1 MVAAGPL
8 PQVRGIRCGT
18 APDKLGDGGT
28 FAAQWRRSGSGG
40 GRIRPPAGWIRRRW
54 PCGVPWRTDPRVP
67 LRWRRIRGSAGL
79 FGRLQGVVVQ
89 LVSPSPRQV
98 CLTAFRPPLPVSV
111 EVLGRCPRWSSV
123 LGRQPC
129 WWWRRRRGGGG
140 VAAAS
145 AVGGGTHSV
154 SSPSAVCYMLR
165 GGPHRRKP
173 CRIYRHDDGGAFGR
187 RSPPWRRHLGVS
199 HLLGRLHWASAA
211 SWWRGRQWLAWWR
224 RWRRGGVTA
233 CCQVGAPVAP
243 WWCGW
248 GSWLLGQEVGAR
260 VVAGHGQW
268 RRGVVAARHDSDGKV
283 HIEVP
288 IRQGEEMAK
297 VFYGISEASCLAL
310 LGQLKFWQWRDDGE
324 AAEWLGCSISP
335 PTTEKA
341 RDLRDPR
348 SSFRVVLRSMS
359 QSDALVA
366 IVFLEIRDPGWS
378 FVCWVCLV
386 RLGTLLCFCLSLVVA
401 GRSVTK
407 CASLGVDRTF
417 WPCCRS

>member
-1 MVAAGPL
+1 MAPEDGGGGASPPGARDPVRDGARQAWRRRHVCSAMAAFRQWWREDPAAGWVDPSTLALRRALAHGSTCPSPL
-8 PQVRGIRCGT
+8 AAHQGLCRPLWPVAGRGC
-18 APDKLGDGGT
+18 
-28 FAAQWRRSGSGG
+28 AA
-40 GRIRPPAGWIRRRW
+40 
-54 PCGVPWRTDPRVP
+54 RVP
-67 LRWRRIRGSAGL
+67 L
-79 FGRLQGVVVQ
+79 
-89 LVSPSPRQV
+89 PSPGLLDGV
-98 CLTAFRPPLPVSV
+98 SAAPVSV

-324 AAEWLGCSISP
+324 AAEWLGTSEIQVVSEWFRGRCP
-335 PTTEKA
+335 NPT
-341 RDLRDPR
+341 
-348 SSFRVVLRSMS
+348 
-359 QSDALVA
+359 
-366 IVFLEIRDPGWS
+366 
-378 FVCWVCLV
+378 
-386 RLGTLLCFCLSLVVA
+386 RL
-401 GRSVTK
+401 
-407 CASLGVDRTF
+407 
-417 WPCCRS
+417 WQ